1 MTLRSSCEG
10 GPILRRS
17 MSLYSLYS
25 DILEVVWR
33 DSLFLYMFLECPYD
47 PLWIQPSRGNG
58 TSRWAN
64 YSSWARAWLLEATR
78 LPSVQIE
85 ARAWEE
91 AAEQARTSDLLRRNE
106 EEERP
111 CWPELYESR
120 HDAAPPEVF
129 RGPFEAAHQAARE
142 EKRLLLV
149 WTLGAFRDRLHGTIW
164 NQYVFI
170 I

>member
-1 MTLRSSCEG
+1 MDPAIERQWHEQMGQLQQLG
-10 GPILRRS
+10 HS
-17 MSLYSLYS
+17 MA
-25 DILEVVWR
+25 
-33 DSLFLYMFLECPYD
+33 
-47 PLWIQPSRGNG
+47 SRAFDFG
-58 TSRWAN
+58 
-64 YSSWARAWLLEATR
+64 
-78 LPSVQIE
+78 SVQIE